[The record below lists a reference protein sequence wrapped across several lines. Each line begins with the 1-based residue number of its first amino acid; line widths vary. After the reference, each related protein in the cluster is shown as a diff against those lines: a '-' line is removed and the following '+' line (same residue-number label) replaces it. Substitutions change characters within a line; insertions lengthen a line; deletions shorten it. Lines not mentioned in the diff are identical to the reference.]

1 MLSELKLSMP
11 NLRVQKVL
19 VLDDDK
25 IQHFLFRKR
34 LDFLFPEMMVFFKST
49 PSEAVDFLEVNE
61 VDLIFLDLNL
71 PEMTGW
77 DFVDLLKKKLIE
89 VRIILVSGSVSSE
102 DQKRVKNDG
111 MIQAIYEKPIRDTD
125 LQEIL
130 GV

>member
-1 MLSELKLSMP
+1 MP
-11 NLRVQKVL
+11 NLRVQKIL

-34 LDFLFPEMMVFFKST
+34 LDFLFPDRVVFFKST
-49 PSEAVDFLEVNE
+49 PSEAVDFLKANK

-71 PEMTGW
+71 PEMSGW
-77 DFVDLLKKKLIE
+77 DLVELLKKNSIE
-89 VRIILVSGSVSSE
+89 CRIILVSGSVSPE
-102 DQKRVKNDG
+102 DQQRVKNDG
-111 MIQAIYEKPIRDTD
+111 TIQAIYEKPIRDTD

>member
-1 MLSELKLSMP
+1 MP
-11 NLRVQKVL
+11 NLRVQKIL

-34 LDFLFPEMMVFFKST
+34 LDFLFPDRVVFFKST
-49 PSEAVDFLEVNE
+49 PSEAVDFLKANK

-71 PEMTGW
+71 PEMSGW
-77 DFVDLLKKKLIE
+77 DLVELLKKNSIE
-89 VRIILVSGSVSSE
+89 CRIILVSGSVSPE
-102 DQKRVKNDG
+102 DQQRVKNDG

>member
-1 MLSELKLSMP
+1 MP
-11 NLRVQKVL
+11 NLRVQKIL
-19 VLDDDK
+19 ILDDDK

-34 LDFLFPEMMVFFKST
+34 LDFLFPEVLVFFKTT
-49 PSEAVDFLEVNE
+49 PSEAVDFLKVHE

-77 DFVDLLKKKLIE
+77 DFVDLLKKKSIE
-89 VRIILVSGSVSSE
+89 CKIILVSGSVSSE
-102 DQKRVKNDG
+102 DQQRVKNDG
-111 MIQAIYEKPIRDTD
+111 MIQAIFEKPIRDTD

>member
-1 MLSELKLSMP
+1 MY
-11 NLRVQKVL
+11 NLRVQKIL

-49 PSEAVDFLEVNE
+49 PFEAVDFLKVNK

-77 DFVDLLKKKLIE
+77 DFVELLKKNSIE
-89 VRIILVSGSVSSE
+89 SRIILVSGSVSFE
-102 DQKRVKNDG
+102 DQQRVKNDG
-111 MIQAIYEKPIRDTD
+111 MIEAIYEKPIKDTD

>member
-1 MLSELKLSMP
+1 MH
-11 NLRVQKVL
+11 NLRVQKIL

-34 LDFLFPEMMVFFKST
+34 LNFLFPEKMVFFKST
-49 PSEAVDFLEVNE
+49 PSEAVDFLKVNE

-77 DFVDLLKKKLIE
+77 DFVELLKKNSIE
-89 VRIILVSGSVSSE
+89 CRIILVSGAVSSE
-102 DQKRVKNDG
+102 DQRRVKNDG

>member
-1 MLSELKLSMP
+1 MP
-11 NLRVQKVL
+11 NLRVQKIL

-34 LDFLFPEMMVFFKST
+34 LDFLFPDRVVFFKST
-49 PSEAVDFLEVNE
+49 PSEAVDFLKANK

-71 PEMTGW
+71 PEMSGW
-77 DFVDLLKKKLIE
+77 DLVELLKKNSIE
-89 VRIILVSGSVSSE
+89 CRIILVSGSVSPD
-102 DQKRVKNDG
+102 DQQRVKNDG
-111 MIQAIYEKPIRDTD
+111 TIQAIYEKPIRDTD

>member
-1 MLSELKLSMP
+1 MIEQKIYMP
-11 NLRVQKVL
+11 HLRIQKIL

-34 LDFLFPEMMVFFKST
+34 LGFLFPDLVLFFKST
-49 PSEAVDFLEVNE
+49 PSEAVDFLKIKQ

-71 PEMTGW
+71 PEMSGW
-77 DFVDLLKKKLIE
+77 DLVELLKKNAIE
-89 VRIILVSGSVSSE
+89 SRIILVSGSVSSE
-102 DQKRVKNDG
+102 DKQRVKKDG
-111 MIQAIYEKPIRDTD
+111 LIQAIYEKPISDTD

>member
-1 MLSELKLSMP
+1 MP
-11 NLRVQKVL
+11 NLRVQKIL

-34 LDFLFPEMMVFFKST
+34 LDFLFPDRVVFFKST
-49 PSEAVDFLEVNE
+49 PSEAVDFLKANK

-71 PEMTGW
+71 PEMSGW
-77 DFVDLLKKKLIE
+77 DLLELLKKNSIE
-89 VRIILVSGSVSSE
+89 CRIILVSGSVSPE
-102 DQKRVKNDG
+102 DQQRVKNDG
-111 MIQAIYEKPIRDTD
+111 TIQAIYEKPIRDTD

>member
-11 NLRVQKVL
+11 NLRVQKIL

-34 LDFLFPEMMVFFKST
+34 LDFLFPDRVVFFRST
-49 PSEAVDFLEVNE
+49 PSEAVDFLKANK

-71 PEMTGW
+71 PEMSGW
-77 DFVDLLKKKLIE
+77 DLVELLKKNSIE
-89 VRIILVSGSVSSE
+89 CRIILVSGSVSPE
-102 DQKRVKNDG
+102 DQQRVKNDG
-111 MIQAIYEKPIRDTD
+111 TIQAIYEKPIRDTD

>member
-1 MLSELKLSMP
+1 MP
-11 NLRVQKVL
+11 NLRVQKIL
-19 VLDDDK
+19 ILDDDK

-34 LDFLFPEMMVFFKST
+34 MDFLFPEVLVFFKTT
-49 PSEAVDFLEVNE
+49 PSEAVDFLKVHE

-77 DFVDLLKKKLIE
+77 DFVDLLKKKSIE
-89 VRIILVSGSVSSE
+89 CKIILVSGSVSSE
-102 DQKRVKNDG
+102 DQQRVKNDG
-111 MIQAIYEKPIRDTD
+111 MIQAIFEKPIRDTD